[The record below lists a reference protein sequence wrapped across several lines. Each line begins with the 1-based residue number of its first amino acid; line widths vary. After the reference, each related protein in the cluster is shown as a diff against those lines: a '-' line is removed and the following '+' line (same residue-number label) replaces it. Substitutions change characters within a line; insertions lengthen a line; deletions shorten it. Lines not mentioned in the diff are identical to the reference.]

1 MAQNMNDKPRGF
13 GIRELNGS
21 GHTIEV
27 SGGQTYSTS
36 SMNLRYVLSAFSG
49 FAKSHPDMKMMLN
62 MVDDFGRKKP
72 VARSMNGHTSLLILF
87 R

>member
-1 MAQNMNDKPRGF
+1 MASDMNEKPRGF
-13 GIRELNGS
+13 GRRELHGS

-27 SGGQTYSTS
+27 SGGETYSTS
-36 SMNLRYVLSAFSG
+36 SMNLSYVLSAFSG
-49 FAKSHPDMKMMLN
+49 FAKSHPDAKMILN

-72 VARSMNGHTSLLILF
+72 VARSSNGHTSLLILF

>member
-1 MAQNMNDKPRGF
+1 MASDMNKPRGF
-13 GIRELNGS
+13 GRRELNGS

-27 SGGQTYSTS
+27 SGGETYSTS

-49 FAKSHPDMKMMLN
+49 YATSHPDKKMILN

-72 VARSMNGHTSLLILF
+72 VARSVNGHTSLLILF